1 MIALKLDIV
10 LWTLKIKLDS
20 IQQWFRFLDSV
31 LTLFAEQCNYNIE
44 ASTILKL
51 DSSLNSV
58 FSQFVILFFFFFML
72 QFSKH
77 IFGRVEVLFLLFLCT
92 QKYNIFFFK
101 KRKKIILK
109 RSSSWKKT
117 PKKMQVSNLFCKL
130 VFKFDFLSFISI
142 LL

>member
-1 MIALKLDIV
+1 
-10 LWTLKIKLDS
+10 
-20 IQQWFRFLDSV
+20 
-31 LTLFAEQCNYNIE
+31 
-44 ASTILKL
+44 
-51 DSSLNSV
+51 
-58 FSQFVILFFFFFML
+58 ML

-142 LL
+142 FFKKPHFDENLTNISLKIT